1 MKRKIATCL
10 IIGLSLVLVGCAKK
24 EVKPA
29 SANSTS
35 IEKGSDIEEP
45 DNTNDED
52 KEKSSVGVADN
63 GDDSTII
70 NLYYVEDYT
79 GDIISKPI
87 EIARLD
93 EGSIWRELQ
102 KSGVLSEDCQL
113 LSMEIDGDTG
123 NIILDCN
130 VAFVERLKSMGTAG
144 ENEIIMC
151 LVNTYCDAFHAEA
164 VKITESGADIST
176 GHASYEGFIKK
187 Q

>member
-1 MKRKIATCL
+1 MKRKIAICL

-29 SANSTS
+29 SADSTS

-45 DNTNDED
+45 DNTKDED
-52 KEKSSVGVADN
+52 KSSVGVADN

-93 EGSIWRELQ
+93 EGNIWIELQ
-102 KSGVLSEDCQL
+102 KSGVLSEECQL
-113 LSMEIDGDTG
+113 LSMEIDGDAG

-130 VAFVERLKSMGTAG
+130 DAFVERLKSMGTAG

-151 LVNTYCDAFHAEA
+151 VVNTYCDAFHAEA